1 MVKAAAPYLF
11 QIALASDPISPDAY
25 RASYSAIEA
34 SPLEVAVHAAPA
46 AAFLPV
52 AFEPGCRNQL
62 GT

>member
-1 MVKAAAPYLF
+1 MAMAATPCVF

-25 RASYSAIEA
+25 RASYCAIEA
-34 SPLEVAVHAAPA
+34 SPLEVAVHAALA
-46 AAFLPV
+46 TAFLPV